1 MIITNNSEKQ
11 TVFYSV
17 GCPGQADCGY
27 LTPTQEKVLPFYDDK
42 AHVQVAFTFAQM
54 KEELSILIDDAA
66 G

>member
-11 TVFYSV
+11 TVSYTVS
-17 GCPGQADCGY
+17 CPGSVDCGH
-27 LTPTQEKVLPFYDDK
+27 LTPTQETVLPFYDDK
-42 AHVQVAFTFAQM
+42 AHVKVAFTFAQM